1 MGAQSGINGPPAQAT
16 SRDKLLEHRQELVNL
31 TYKRGQ
37 FVTCPACRHGSTTI
51 LAKER
56 LAGWRYA
63 AGTAVAIIFA
73 PLTLGVM
80 LLVLP
85 LLFKP
90 QFAVHSCRR
99 CGLRLAITTG
109 GLSDYAFT
117 IAADVSDANFAP
129 AEDDWRPDLARLPG
143 GMRVA
148 RSPLGPRPEI
158 SEREMKTCCKRFTGL
173 KARTRIKMVSDD
185 WQRSAVRCMV
195 MTGADNPATA
205 REREQGQGQ
214 VFCQIYQNN
223 VEHVSSYAYSDAN
236 IQVTMRA
243 AAPNRN
249 TSDKDEAPP
258 PPHTAA
264 NHGGGSLPSDL
275 TEFTEA
281 CRIHFFPGDDY
292 SVHFHLPSNK
302 PPAYSS
308 SSSSSSSC
316 PPTTTTTVVNR
327 SPVSKRFRTQFWG
340 GMPIW
345 RWKSSEGNLLWV
357 SRRFRDAD
365 MAALTTTLCLV
376 DDYERL
382 VAAVDGW
389 ESWRTMM
396 PAAGVAAAAADGD
409 GSGGGDGMMH
419 ECRLKLYADLD
430 AGVLGEILGSYCAL
444 LVQVRRATK
453 VLKEDDMKRSSY

>member
-1 MGAQSGINGPPAQAT
+1 MGAQSGTDSPPAQAT

-51 LAKER
+51 IAKER

-63 AGTAVAIIFA
+63 ACTAVAIIFA

-117 IAADVSDANFAP
+117 IAADVSDSNFAP

-173 KARTRIKMVSDD
+173 KARTRIKMISDD
-185 WQRSAVRCMV
+185 WQRGTVRCMV
-195 MTGADNPATA
+195 LTGGADKPATA
-205 REREQGQGQ
+205 QEREQGQGE

-223 VEHVSSYAYSDAN
+223 VENVSSYAYSDAN

-243 AAPNRN
+243 GAPQPN
-249 TSDKDEAPP
+249 TFDKDEPPPPPPP

-264 NHGGGSLPSDL
+264 NNGDSSPSDL

-281 CRIHFFPGDDY
+281 CRIRFFPGDDY
-292 SVHFHLPSNK
+292 SVHFHLPSTK

-308 SSSSSSSC
+308 SSSSC
-316 PPTTTTTVVNR
+316 TPTTTTVNK

-365 MAALTTTLCLV
+365 MAALDTTLCLV

-389 ESWRTMM
+389 ESWRA
-396 PAAGVAAAAADGD
+396 PGVAAAAAG
-409 GSGGGDGMMH
+409 GSGGMMH
-419 ECRLKLYADLD
+419 ECRLKLYAHLD

-453 VLKEDDMKRSSY
+453 VLKMEDDVKRSSY

>member
-1 MGAQSGINGPPAQAT
+1 MGAQSGTDGPPPQTAT
-16 SRDKLLEHRQELVNL
+16 SRDKLPEHRQQLVDL

-63 AGTAVAIIFA
+63 ACTAVAIIFA

-80 LLVLP
+80 LLALP

-109 GLSDYAFT
+109 GLGDYAFT
-117 IAADVSDANFAP
+117 IAADVSDASFAP

-148 RSPLGPRPEI
+148 RSPLGPRPDI
-158 SEREMKTCCKRFTGL
+158 SEAEMKTCCRRFTGL
-173 KARTRIKMVSDD
+173 KATTRISMVSDD
-185 WQRSAVRCMV
+185 WRRSTVRCMV
-195 MTGADNPATA
+195 TAGGGGGAAGKPATA
-205 REREQGQGQ
+205 REREQGQGE

-223 VEHVSSYAYSDAN
+223 VENVSSYAYSDAN
-236 IQVTMRA
+236 MQVTMRA
-243 AAPNRN
+243 AALQPN
-249 TSDKDEAPP
+249 TSDTDEPP

-264 NHGGGSLPSDL
+264 NNGDESPSDL

-281 CRIHFFPGDDY
+281 CRIRFFPGDDY
-292 SVHFHLPSNK
+292 SVHFHLPSNN
-302 PPAYSS
+302 PPAY
-308 SSSSSSSC
+308 SSSSSSC
-316 PPTTTTTVVNR
+316 PPTTTTTTTTTTVNR

-365 MAALTTTLCLV
+365 MAALDTTLCLV

-389 ESWRTMM
+389 ESWRV
-396 PAAGVAAAAADGD
+396 PGVATAADG
-409 GSGGGDGMMH
+409 SGGMMH
-419 ECRLKLYADLD
+419 ECRLKLYAHLD
-430 AGVLGEILGSYCAL
+430 AAVLGEILGSYCAL

-453 VLKEDDMKRSSY
+453 ELKREDDMKRSLS

>member
-1 MGAQSGINGPPAQAT
+1 MGAQSDTDGPPAQAT

-63 AGTAVAIIFA
+63 ACTAVAIIFA

-80 LLVLP
+80 LFVLP

-117 IAADVSDANFAP
+117 IAADVSDSSFAP

-158 SEREMKTCCKRFTGL
+158 SEKEMKTCCKRFTDL

-185 WQRSAVRCMV
+185 WLRGTIRCMV

-205 REREQGQGQ
+205 QEREQGQGQ
-214 VFCQIYQNN
+214 VFCHIHLNN
-223 VEHVSSYAYSDAN
+223 VDNVGSYASPDPN

-243 AAPNRN
+243 AAPQLN
-249 TSDKDEAPP
+249 TSDKDEPP
-258 PPHTAA
+258 LPHPAA
-264 NHGGGSLPSDL
+264 NDGDSLPSDS
-275 TEFTEA
+275 TEFTET
-281 CRIHFFPGDDY
+281 CRIRFFPGDDY
-292 SVHFHLPSNK
+292 SVHFHLPSNN

-308 SSSSSSSC
+308 SSSSAC
-316 PPTTTTTVVNR
+316 PPTVNR
-327 SPVSKRFRTQFWG
+327 SPVSKRFRAQFWG

-365 MAALTTTLCLV
+365 MAALDTTLCLV

-382 VAAVDGW
+382 VAVVDGW
-389 ESWRTMM
+389 ESRRI
-396 PAAGVAAAAADGD
+396 PGVASAADG
-409 GSGGGDGMMH
+409 SGGMMH

-430 AGVLGEILGSYCAL
+430 TGVLGEILGSYCAL
-444 LVQVRRATK
+444 LAQVRRATK
-453 VLKEDDMKRSSY
+453 VLKREDDMKRSLC